1 VNHAEL
7 QSLLGA
13 FAIDG
18 VDHDEADAVHSHLA
32 ECPRCRAEVAEHRET
47 AAMLASVGA
56 AAPDR
61 LWGRI
66 ASALEEPPPP
76 MQLAPLRRK
85 QQPWTRARAARLA
98 AAAAV
103 AVLLGALS
111 LRVNQL
117 NHQVAGLHAPLQHQG
132 IDEAALAASAD
143 PAGRRVTLHAGAGPE
158 RADTVVLPD
167 GHGYLLRAVLPSLP
181 ASMTYQ
187 LWGVVG
193 GHTKV
198 SLGLLGPAPT
208 VTAFRLDPAKMSL
221 LAITAEQAGGVATTD
236 NPAIVSAAL
245 S

>member
-1 VNHAEL
+1 MNHAEL

-103 AVLLGALS
+103 A
-111 LRVNQL
+111 
-117 NHQVAGLHAPLQHQG
+117 
-132 IDEAALAASAD
+132 
-143 PAGRRVTLHAGAGPE
+143 GRRVTLHAGAGPE